1 MSEQKSLIL
10 IVDDDAGIRAVLRLL
25 MEREGYRVTEA
36 STGVEAV
43 AAFEQWHPDMVL
55 MDIRMPV
62 MDGAAA
68 CARIQQLPE
77 GDRTPVLMITALDDR
92 DSIDRCFEA
101 GATDY
106 ITKPVNSAV
115 MRQRV
120 RRLLRGRQAE
130 TALRA
135 SEARLASIVAISA
148 DAIVLIDAE
157 LRIRLFNPGAE
168 RIFGYRTHEALGQ
181 SIDLLMPDWFA
192 PVHAERVKEM
202 QADATYGGLSGEYR
216 EGMGRHKE
224 GFEFPI
230 EISVGR
236 IEDNPQTGFVVT
248 LRDITRRK
256 QAEAEIEQH
265 VQELAALGQIG
276 QVVTT
281 QLDLDGALQTVIDQ
295 VMARLQAEGV
305 SVLLPVGD
313 SELMFAAVNGAG
325 ADRLLKQRI
334 PVGAGLAG
342 EVLHSGRAARLQSA
356 SAQDRAYRDIEQIS
370 EYHARDIIA
379 VPLKLGAEV
388 IGVMEA
394 VHSQAAAFTTDDA
407 RLLEAAADWAAI
419 AIGNARQH
427 QALQRR
433 LQESEVMAAIGRA
446 LNQTLDLDT
455 ILKLIVNSAQRI
467 IPSADHAVII
477 LVDDEHHLASA
488 VTQNG
493 RSDRRIVA
501 DDAFS
506 LDDEPYH
513 TLMVDR
519 QVVHL
524 PDLTQH
530 TGMRP
535 LGLPAETRSLLAAPL
550 QSGDTNFGVISV
562 YSLHPRT
569 FAAEDERLL
578 TMLGDEAAIAIHN
591 ARLYASE
598 HTQRQLAEALRDT
611 AATLTGTLDLDE
623 VLDRILDNAGRV
635 MPHDSS
641 TILLAEAGV
650 ARAARSRGHTDPAI
664 GERIM
669 ARRYSIPDTP
679 YLRQMAEEPHPLL
692 ISNTQTFEGWAEL
705 PQAAEVK
712 SFVGAQIRFKRKLLG
727 FLCLE
732 SHAPDFFQPEFADR
746 LQVFANQAAV
756 AIENA
761 RLYQLEQAQFQ
772 QWQQS
777 QSTVAQAEKM
787 SALGRLAATLAQE
800 INRPLQVIQ
809 QHLETVIE
817 SVNDDERP
825 VMNGLEA
832 ARREVERLDQ
842 TTRNV
847 LDFAQPGLETMQS
860 ARIDE
865 ALHGASALVAKELKH
880 RHMQLTTDLEPTPL
894 IQLAAAPLTHALVN
908 ILLNAIEGAGER
920 GQIHLLT
927 RVEADQLMVMI
938 INDGPAI
945 KPDVLPHVGEP
956 FFTTRSG
963 HSGLGLAVC
972 HQVVQQHGGTLVVEN
987 LTNDRGVVVT
997 IKLPLPPAPANP
1009 IGLPA

>member
-1 MSEQKSLIL
+1 MSELKSLIL
-10 IVDDDAGIRAVLRLL
+10 IVDDDAGIRSVLRLL
-25 MEREGYRVTEA
+25 MEREGYSVTEA
-36 STGVEAV
+36 ATGVEAI
-43 AAFEQWHPDMVL
+43 AAFEQHHPDVVL

-68 CARIQQLPE
+68 CARIQQLPD

-120 RRLLRGRQAE
+120 RRLLRTRQAE
-130 TALRA
+130 NALRA
-135 SEARLASIVAISA
+135 SEARLASIIAISA
-148 DAIVLIDAE
+148 DAIVLTDAE
-157 LRIRLFNPGAE
+157 LNIRLFNPGAE
-168 RIFGYRTHEALGQ
+168 RIFGYRAAEVMGQ
-181 SIDLLMPDWFA
+181 PSDLLMPDWFV
-192 PVHAERVKEM
+192 PVHADRVMKMRLGE
-202 QADATYGGLSGEYR
+202 TYGDQYGDYR
-216 EGMGRHKE
+216 EGMGRHQD
-224 GFEFPI
+224 GHEFPI

-236 IEDNPQTGFVVT
+236 IEENPQAAYTIT

-256 QAEAEIEQH
+256 QAEAEIEQR

-281 QLDLDGALQTVIDQ
+281 QLELDGALQAVIDQ

-305 SVLLPVGD
+305 SVLLPAGD
-313 SELMFAAVNGAG
+313 SELMFAAVNGAS
-325 ADRLLKQRI
+325 ADRLLGQRI
-334 PVGAGLAG
+334 PASAGLAG
-342 EVLHSGRAARLQSA
+342 EVLHSGRAARQQSTNA
-356 SAQDRAYRDIEQIS
+356 HDRAYRDIEQIS

-394 VHSQAAAFTTDDA
+394 VHSQPASFSADDA

-467 IPSADHAVII
+467 IPSADRAAII
-477 LVDDEHHLASA
+477 LVDDEHNIASA
-488 VTQNG
+488 VTEDG
-493 RSDRRIVA
+493 RIDQRLA
-501 DDAFS
+501 DAAFS
-506 LDDEPYH
+506 LNDEPYR
-513 TLMVDR
+513 TLMIDR

-524 PDLTQH
+524 PDLAQQADV
-530 TGMRP
+530 RP
-535 LGLPAETRSLLAAPL
+535 VGLPDQTRAMLAAPL
-550 QSGDTNFGVISV
+550 QSGSANFGVISV
-562 YSLHPRT
+562 YSLRQRA

-578 TMLGDEAAIAIHN
+578 IMLGDEAAIAIHN
-591 ARLYASE
+591 ARLYTSE

-635 MPHDSS
+635 MPHDSA

-650 ARAARSRGHTDPAI
+650 ARAARSRGYTDPSLN
-664 GERIM
+664 ERVL

-679 YLRQMAEEPHPLL
+679 HLRQMAEELHPLL
-692 ISNTQTFEGWAEL
+692 IGNTARFEGWGEL

-732 SHAPDFFQPEFADR
+732 SHAPDFFQPEFADQ

-787 SALGRLAATLAQE
+787 SALGRLAALLAQE
-800 INRPLQVIQ
+800 INRPLQTIH
-809 QHLETVIE
+809 QHLDAAIE
-817 SVNDDERP
+817 GVGDGQQP
-825 VMNGLEA
+825 VTQGLEA

-847 LDFAQPGLETMQS
+847 LDFAQPG
-860 ARIDE
+860 AE
-865 ALHGASALVAKELKH
+865 ALRPAPIDDVLHHASALVAKPLKH
-880 RHMQLTTDLEPTPL
+880 RQMQLTTDLQPTPL
-894 IQLAAAPLTHALVN
+894 IPMAPDQMMQAIIN
-908 ILLNAIEGAGER
+908 ILLNAIEAAGER
-920 GQIHLLT
+920 GQIHLVT
-927 RVEADQLMVMI
+927 RVEGEQVTMMI

-945 KPDVLPHVGEP
+945 KPNVLLHVGEP
-956 FFTTRSG
+956 FFTTKTG
-963 HSGLGLAVC
+963 HSGLGLAVS
-972 HQVVQQHGGTLVVEN
+972 HQVVQRHGGTLVVEN
-987 LTNDRGVVVT
+987 LTNDRGVVAT
-997 IKLPLPPAPANP
+997 IRLPCAKS
-1009 IGLPA
+1009 

>member
-10 IVDDDAGIRAVLRLL
+10 IVDDDAGIRSVLRLL

-36 STGVEAV
+36 STGVEAI
-43 AAFEQWHPDMVL
+43 AAFEQWHPDVVL

-68 CARIQQLPE
+68 CARIQQLPD

-120 RRLLRGRQAE
+120 RRLLRARQAE
-130 TALRA
+130 NALRA
-135 SEARLASIVAISA
+135 SEARLASIIAISA
-148 DAIVLIDAE
+148 DAIVLTDAE
-157 LRIRLFNPGAE
+157 LYIRLFNPGAE
-168 RIFGYRTHEALGQ
+168 RIFGYRAEEVLGQ
-181 SIDLLMPDWFA
+181 PSDLLMPDWFA
-192 PVHAERVKEM
+192 PVHTDRVMKMRMGE
-202 QADATYGGLSGEYR
+202 TYGDQYGDYR
-216 EGMGRHKE
+216 EGMGRHKD
-224 GFEFPI
+224 GHEFPI

-236 IEDNPQTGFVVT
+236 IEENPEAAFTIT

-256 QAEAEIEQH
+256 QAEAEIEQR

-281 QLDLDGALQTVIDQ
+281 QLDLDGALQAVIDQ
-295 VMARLQAEGV
+295 VMARLRAEGV
-305 SVLLPVGD
+305 SMLLPSGD
-313 SELMFAAVNGAG
+313 SELAFAAVNGAS
-325 ADRLLKQRI
+325 ADRLLGQRI
-334 PVGAGLAG
+334 PASAGLAG
-342 EVLHSGRAARLQSA
+342 EVLRSGRAIRLEYATAHDQS
-356 SAQDRAYRDIEQIS
+356 YRDIEQIS

-379 VPLKLGAEV
+379 VPLKLGTEV

-394 VHSQAAAFTTDDA
+394 VHSEPASFSADDA

-455 ILKLIVNSAQRI
+455 ILKLIVNSARRI
-467 IPSADHAVII
+467 ISSADRAVII
-477 LVDDEHHLASA
+477 LVDDAHNIVSA
-488 VTQNG
+488 VTEEG
-493 RSDRRIVA
+493 RIDQHLT
-501 DDAFS
+501 DGAFS

-513 TLMVDR
+513 TLMVER
-519 QVVHL
+519 QVVHRQ
-524 PDLTQH
+524 DLTEQA
-530 TGMRP
+530 GIQL
-535 LGLPAETRSLLAAPL
+535 LGQPAETRAMLAAPL
-550 QSGDTNFGVISV
+550 QSGAAMFGVISV
-562 YSLHPRT
+562 YSLRPRA

-650 ARAARSRGHTDPAI
+650 ARTARNRGYTDPALV
-664 GERIM
+664 ERIM

-679 YLRQMAEEPHPLL
+679 HLRHMAEESHPLL
-692 ISNTQTFEGWAEL
+692 ISNTQIFEGWAEL

-732 SHAPDFFQPEFADR
+732 SYTPDFFQPEFADR
-746 LQVFANQAAV
+746 LQIFANQAAV
-756 AIENA
+756 ALENA
-761 RLYQLEQAQFQ
+761 RLYQLEQEQFQ

-787 SALGRLAATLAQE
+787 SALGRLAASLAQE
-800 INRPLQVIQ
+800 LNRPLQAIH
-809 QHLETVIE
+809 QHLESAIE
-817 SVNDDERP
+817 GANDGQRP
-825 VMNGLEA
+825 ATNGLEA

-847 LDFAQPGLETMQS
+847 LDFAQPGT
-860 ARIDE
+860 E
-865 ALHGASALVAKELKH
+865 ALQPAAIDDALHKASALVAKPLKQ
-880 RHMQLTTDLEPTPL
+880 RQIQLTTDLQPTPL
-894 IQLAAAPLTHALVN
+894 IQLAPEQMTQAIVN
-908 ILLNAIEGAGER
+908 ILLNAIEAAGAR
-920 GQIHLLT
+920 GQIHLVT
-927 RVEADQLMVMI
+927 RAEGEQVMVMI
-938 INDGPAI
+938 VNDGPAI
-945 KPDVLPHVGEP
+945 KPDVLAHVGEP
-956 FFTTRSG
+956 FFTTKAG

-972 HQVVQQHGGTLVVEN
+972 HQVVQRHGGTLVVEN
-987 LTNDRGVVVT
+987 LTNDRGVVAT
-997 IKLPLPPAPANP
+997 IKLPCAK
-1009 IGLPA
+1009 I